1 MTIAHSNHAKYGSKD
16 SYPKI
21 DLPADIFAVLQT
33 VNLLCIFQQ
42 TFGFVSD
49 SIYKASLAASEMI
62 YLKILHH
69 FSDYNLKKV
78 NLFRSKTV
86 IVS

>member
-1 MTIAHSNHAKYGSKD
+1 MRNMAQKD
-16 SYPKI
+16 SYPNI
-21 DLPADIFAVLQT
+21 DLPADIYAVLQT

-62 YLKILHH
+62 CLKILHH
-69 FSDYNLKKV
+69 FYNYIIKEV
-78 NLFRSKTV
+78 NLFRNKLL
-86 IVS
+86 